1 MRRLEGAAEN
11 FLMIN
16 HNTPASLWRNR
27 NYLILW
33 GGQVVSSVGTQ
44 VSQLAFP
51 LLVLM
56 LTHSA
61 AQAGFVGA
69 SRALPYLLFSLPAG
83 ALIDR
88 WDRKRVMMLC
98 DAVRAV
104 CLASIPLAFALGR
117 LSIVQIYLVSLVE
130 GTLFVFFDIAE
141 TSCLPNVVEREQ
153 LPAAVAQ
160 NQATQG
166 ITSLLGP
173 ALGGFLYGVSLLLP
187 FVADAVSYV
196 VSVLSLSWIR
206 SNFQQERVVARRRLD
221 QEVREGLVWF
231 WRQPVL
237 RVMAVLSCGVNL
249 VVVGGTTLLV
259 IVLAQHQHAS
269 SFTIGLIFACGGIGS
284 IVGSLFA
291 SYLQKKLKF
300 GQAIISN
307 LWVLALLWPLYAIVP
322 NVVTM
327 GILTSALFFFG
338 PIYNVVNASYRL
350 ALVPD
355 AFQGRVNSA
364 VRLIS
369 FASQPLGLAATGVL
383 IQGVGAAATVL
394 VGAGVLIVVAL
405 VATMSSDVRNAGH
418 AVPVASGV
426 QG

>member
-1 MRRLEGAAEN
+1 MQTKQ
-11 FLMIN
+11 
-16 HNTPASLWRNR
+16 HKSASLWRNR
-27 NYLILW
+27 NYLLLW
-33 GGQVVSSVGTQ
+33 SGQVVSSVGTQ

-51 LLVLM
+51 LLVLL

-69 SRALPYLLFSLPAG
+69 LRALPYLLFSLPAG

-88 WDRKRVMMLC
+88 WDRKRVMILC
-98 DAVRAV
+98 DAVRALS
-104 CLASIPLAFALGR
+104 LASIPLAFALGR

-141 TSCLPNVVEREQ
+141 VSCLPNVVEREQ
-153 LPAAVAQ
+153 LPTAVAQ

-173 ALGGFLYGVSLLLP
+173 AFGGFLYGVSLLLP
-187 FVADAVSYV
+187 FVADAVSYL

-206 SNFQQERVVARRRLD
+206 SNFQQEQVVAHRRLD
-221 QEVREGLVWF
+221 REVREGLVWF
-231 WRQPVL
+231 WKQPVL

-249 VVVGGTTLLV
+249 VVTGGTTLLV

-284 IVGSLFA
+284 ILGSLFA
-291 SYLQKKLKF
+291 PFLQKQLKF

-307 LWVLALLWPLYAIVP
+307 VWVLALLWPLYAVVP
-322 NVVTM
+322 NVVAM
-327 GILTSALFFFG
+327 GILTTVLFFFG

-355 AFQGRVNSA
+355 AFQGRVNSV

-369 FASQPLGLAATGVL
+369 FVSLPLGLAATGVL
-383 IQGVGAAATVL
+383 IQGVGARATVL
-394 VGAGVLIVVAL
+394 LGAGALVLVAL
-405 VATMSSDVRNAGH
+405 VATMSRDVRN
-418 AVPVASGV
+418 VPKAIPQASKI
-426 QG
+426 

>member
-1 MRRLEGAAEN
+1 MMRQR
-11 FLMIN
+11 
-16 HNTPASLWRNR
+16 PASLWRNR

-51 LLVLM
+51 LLVLL

-69 SRALPYLLFSLPAG
+69 LRALPYLLFSLPAG

-98 DAVRAV
+98 DAVRAL
-104 CLASIPLAFALGR
+104 CLASIAVAFVVGK
-117 LSIVQIYLVSLVE
+117 LSIVQIYLVSVVE
-130 GTLFVFFDIAE
+130 GSLFVFFDIAE
-141 TSCLPNVVEREQ
+141 ISCLSNVVEREQ

-187 FVADAVSYV
+187 FVANAVSYL
-196 VSVLSLSWIR
+196 VSVLSLSWVR
-206 SNFQQERVVARRRLD
+206 TNFQQERTVARHRLD
-221 QEVREGLVWF
+221 QEVREGLTWF

-249 VVVGGTTLLV
+249 VVAGGMTLLV
-259 IVLAQHQHAS
+259 IVLAEHQGAS

-284 IVGSLFA
+284 ILGSLFA
-291 SYLQKKLKF
+291 SYLQKHLKF

-307 LWVLALLWPLYAIVP
+307 LWVLALLWPLYAVVP

-327 GILTSALFFFG
+327 GILTTILFFFG

-383 IQGVGAAATVL
+383 IQGAGAEATVL
-394 VGAGVLIVVAL
+394 VGAGVLVLVAL
-405 VATMSSDVRNAGH
+405 VATISSDVRNA
-418 AVPVASGV
+418 PKTIPQASNI
-426 QG
+426 

>member
-1 MRRLEGAAEN
+1 MQTRQRRP
-11 FLMIN
+11 
-16 HNTPASLWRNR
+16 TSLWRNR
-27 NYLILW
+27 NYLLLW
-33 GGQVVSSVGTQ
+33 SGQVISSIGTQ

-51 LLVLM
+51 LLVLL

-61 AQAGFVGA
+61 AQAGFAGA
-69 SRALPYLLFSLPAG
+69 LRALPYLLFSLPAG

-88 WDRKRVMMLC
+88 WDRKRVMILC
-98 DAVRAV
+98 DAVRAL
-104 CLASIPLAFALGR
+104 CLASIPFAFALGR
-117 LSIVQIYLVSLVE
+117 LSIVQIYLVSLLE

-173 ALGGFLYGVSLLLP
+173 PLGGLLYGMSLLLP
-187 FVADAVSYV
+187 FVADALSYL
-196 VSVLSLSWIR
+196 VSVLSLCWIR
-206 SNFQQERVVARRRLD
+206 SNFQQERVIARRRLD
-221 QEVREGLVWF
+221 REVREGLAWF

-237 RVMAVLSCGVNL
+237 RMMAVLSCGINL
-249 VVVGGTTLLV
+249 VVVGGTSLLV
-259 IVLAQHQHAS
+259 IVLAQQRHAS
-269 SFTIGLIFACGGIGS
+269 AFTIGLIFACGGIGS
-284 IVGSLFA
+284 ILGSLLAPF
-291 SYLQKKLKF
+291 LQKHVRF

-307 LWVLALLWPLYAIVP
+307 VWLFALLWPLYAVVP

-327 GILTSALFFFG
+327 GVLTTVLFFFG

-383 IQGVGAAATVL
+383 IQGVGTGATVL
-394 VGAGVLIVVAL
+394 AGAGVLMLVAL
-405 VATMSSDVRNAGH
+405 LATMSSDVRNAGQG
-418 AVPVASGV
+418 VPAAIDVPGRP
-426 QG
+426 

>member
-1 MRRLEGAAEN
+1 METTKRR
-11 FLMIN
+11 
-16 HNTPASLWRNR
+16 PASLWRNR
-27 NYLILW
+27 NYLLLW
-33 GGQVVSSVGTQ
+33 SGQVVSSIGTQ

-51 LLVLM
+51 LLVLL

-61 AQAGFVGA
+61 AQAGFAGA
-69 SRALPYLLFSLPAG
+69 LRALPYLLFSLPAG

-88 WDRKRVMMLC
+88 WDRKRVMILC
-98 DAVRAV
+98 DAVRAL

-153 LPAAVAQ
+153 LPSAVAQ
-160 NQATQG
+160 NQATMG

-173 ALGGFLYGVSLLLP
+173 PLGGFLYGVSLLLP
-187 FVADAVSYV
+187 FVADAVSYL
-196 VSVLSLSWIR
+196 VSMLSLSWIR
-206 SNFQQERVVARRRLD
+206 SNFQQERAIARRRLD
-221 QEVREGLVWF
+221 REVREGLAWF
-231 WRQPVL
+231 WGQPLL

-249 VVVGGTTLLV
+249 VVAGTTLLV

-284 IVGSLFA
+284 ILGSLFA
-291 SYLQKKLKF
+291 PFLRKQLRF

-307 LWVLALLWPLYAIVP
+307 LWLFAFLWPLYVVAP
-322 NVVTM
+322 NVVAL
-327 GILTSALFFFG
+327 GILTTVLFFFG

-383 IQGVGAAATVL
+383 IQGVGTSATVL
-394 VGAGVLIVVAL
+394 VGAGVLLLVAL
-405 VATMSSDVRNAGH
+405 VATMSSDVRNAPK
-418 AVPVASGV
+418 AVP
-426 QG
+426 QGSEVPG